1 MEKPAETHYPIH
13 DLLRQRW
20 SPRAFSDRAVS
31 HDVLCSLM
39 EAARW
44 APSSSNEQPWHFL
57 IATKETAVEYDRL
70 LSCLNDSNQVWARLA
85 PVLAISIAHTVFADG
100 GETNRHAF
108 HDVGL
113 CVENLVIEATSV
125 ELMVHQMQAFPL
137 TKFEN
142 CSNFQPTARR
152 WRRWRSATPGFLA
165 VTRSP
170 ASTGILP
177 EIPETN
183 HRFCL
188 YGTVGTPLTDCD
200 ESHWQRNPV
209 KRIVFGKG
217 VRP

>member
-1 MEKPAETHYPIH
+1 MEKPADTHYPIH

-108 HDVGL
+108 NDGGL
-113 CVENLVIEATSV
+113 CV
-125 ELMVHQMQAFPL
+125 
-137 TKFEN
+137 
-142 CSNFQPTARR
+142 
-152 WRRWRSATPGFLA
+152 
-165 VTRSP
+165 
-170 ASTGILP
+170 
-177 EIPETN
+177 
-183 HRFCL
+183 
-188 YGTVGTPLTDCD
+188 
-200 ESHWQRNPV
+200 
-209 KRIVFGKG
+209 
-217 VRP
+217 

>member
-1 MEKPAETHYPIH
+1 MEKPADTHYPIH

-125 ELMVHQMQAFPL
+125 ELMVHQMAGFSPDKVREL
-137 TKFEN
+137 FELPAD
-142 CSNFQPTARR
+142 CEAVAAMAIGYPGDPSLLPDRLRQREFSPRSRKPITDFVFTGR
-152 WRRWRSATPGFLA
+152 WGHPSPI
-165 VTRSP
+165 VTNP
-170 ASTGILP
+170 IGK
-177 EIPETN
+177 ET
-183 HRFCL
+183 R
-188 YGTVGTPLTDCD
+188 
-200 ESHWQRNPV
+200 
-209 KRIVFGKG
+209 
-217 VRP
+217 